1 MNLISRP
8 GLLRCVLLAAIVAG
22 AAARIVTVGEAD
34 VGGYGYGWNPS
45 VNYTKWAAETPL
57 RPGDILVFEYP
68 KRAEVVYRVGST
80 TDLTSCHLKGAQVL
94 CDSLRGS
101 RPGKDG
107 AASACAVTV
116 ESGPMY
122 ITSIKTHCQQGQQL
136 VVEPIIDD
144 TAAGDGDS
152 GDAAAVVNPP
162 VVGDVVNDGTTAGE
176 GADGENGSG
185 TQAAEEKGAAEK
197 LAEAAVNQAGPAANH
212 TEPAA
217 NGVRLAGTLSHGPIG
232 NVSTEDSS
240 VPLPS
245 PPGSPSVAPLS
256 NAGAGNADSNAGGN
270 AVVPRLATT
279 QASGR
284 SIVVGNPTPSYNYPF
299 NPQVNYNSWVAKSKL
314 YDGDVI
320 LFKYPNYHQ
329 EVVQFARYG
338 DYRSCNFRAA
348 KVVCYDSWGSKSGC
362 AIKVTRT
369 MAYYASGLYGNCL
382 AGQKVAVKANA
393 KPYTPRTLAVG
404 YPSQQFKWNW
414 NPNGQFD
421 KWLQYNKVYTGDT
434 VVFKYPPYK
443 DEVFIVPSLT
453 DYRNCD
459 YSNYISYCNSTDGAG
474 AGCYSNPI
482 TATTYF
488 ISGIFSHC
496 MKDNQRIVITPQKPP
511 S

>member
-1 MNLISRP
+1 MTVVNQP
-8 GLLRCVLLAAIVAG
+8 CLLRCALLAALVA
-22 AAARIVTVGEAD
+22 ACAARIVTVGEAG
-34 VGGYGYGWNPS
+34 VGGYSYGWNPA
-45 VNYTKWAAETPL
+45 VNYTNWAAETPL
-57 RPGDILVFEYP
+57 RPGDVLVFEYP
-68 KRAEVVYRVGST
+68 KRAEVVYQMASAK
-80 TDLTSCHLKGAQVL
+80 DLASCHLKNAKVL

-107 AASACAVTV
+107 AASACTVTV

-122 ITSIKTHCQQGQQL
+122 ITSIKTHCDMGQQL
-136 VVEPIIDD
+136 VVETTIDNGGLGND
-144 TAAGDGDS
+144 ES
-152 GDAAAVVNPP
+152 SKAAAVVDPP
-162 VVGDVVNDGTTAGE
+162 VAGDNGTTAGE
-176 GADGENGSG
+176 GAGDEN
-185 TQAAEEKGAAEK
+185 AADDNASQSAAHNQTGPGAK
-197 LAEAAVNQAGPAANH
+197 
-212 TEPAA
+212 
-217 NGVRLAGTLSHGPIG
+217 GVRLAGTLSHGPIG

-240 VPLPS
+240 VPLPTTDGKAS
-245 PPGSPSVAPLS
+245 SSSPGSPDAVLLS
-256 NAGAGNADSNAGGN
+256 DSGSGNAL
-270 AVVPRLATT
+270 VPPLATT
-279 QASGR
+279 RASGR

-362 AIKVTRT
+362 SIKVTRT
-369 MAYYASGLYGNCL
+369 MAYYASGLYGNCM
-382 AGQKVAVKANA
+382 AGQKLAVKANA

-404 YPSQQFKWNW
+404 YPSSQFNWNW
-414 NPNGQFD
+414 NPNGQYD
-421 KWLQYNKVYTGDT
+421 RWLQYNKVYKGDT

-453 DYRNCD
+453 DYKNCD

-482 TATTYF
+482 TGTTYF

-496 MKDNQRIVITPQKPP
+496 MKDKQR
-511 S
+511 